1 MVGYLWLLSL
11 YFLCLYQLR
20 LSFNYLGRA
29 HSEDTMWN
37 AAPWTSE
44 GGFEFLEYA
53 FRIIFGTASLQR
65 LVEEVDRPSF
75 FKVYVY
81 VFVST

>member
-1 MVGYLWLLSL
+1 
-11 YFLCLYQLR
+11 
-20 LSFNYLGRA
+20 
-29 HSEDTMWN
+29 MWN

-44 GGFEFLEYA
+44 GGFELLEYA

-81 VFVST
+81 VFVSS